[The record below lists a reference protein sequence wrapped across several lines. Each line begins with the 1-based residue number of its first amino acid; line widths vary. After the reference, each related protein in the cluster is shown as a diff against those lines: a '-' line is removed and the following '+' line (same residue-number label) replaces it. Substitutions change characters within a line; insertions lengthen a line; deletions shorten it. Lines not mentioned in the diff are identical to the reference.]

1 MMGWSLLSKTALL
14 LLLLALLDLMD
25 GSPDQTLI
33 LATSLFRELL

>member
-1 MMGWSLLSKTALL
+1 LL
-14 LLLLALLDLMD
+14 LLLVLLDLMD